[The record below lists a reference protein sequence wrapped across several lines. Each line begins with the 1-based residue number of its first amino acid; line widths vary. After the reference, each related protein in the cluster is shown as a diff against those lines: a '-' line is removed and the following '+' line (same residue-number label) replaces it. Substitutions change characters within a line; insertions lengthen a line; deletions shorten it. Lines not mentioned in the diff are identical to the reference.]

1 MYKGSLEYYIH
12 MFVCVCIYVYM
23 HACMHGWMDGW
34 MCVCV
39 LQPYH
44 ADRCWLF
51 LILAMLLIYLR
62 DSFRG
67 VGGSGAEPPL
77 YIYIHL
83 YVCI

>member
-23 HACMHGWMDGW
+23 HACMDGWMDV
-34 MCVCV
+34 CVCV

-77 YIYIHL
+77 L
-83 YVCI
+83 